1 MPDITFTPLL
11 DQPAPAA
18 APSGGITFKPLE
30 PSYTGTILPLRR
42 DESGLHLAVPEAVQS
57 LFRGMVKGGERALGV
72 GEAGRDP
79 LRPLDPE
86 TTGAVLSLSGTP
98 LASAAPRGLL
108 NSAIAGGDEAAIG
121 RLYGRATRA
130 PGFDASQ
137 VNEAVSAILEHG
149 GGGRPG
155 SVQEFAQAIER
166 TKQSIADETATLSK
180 PSYNRDPSGR
190 FVPGQQ
196 ARPSNPRL
204 QVLKRQDEAVRSIES
219 AVMDAAQRAP
229 GGESLSEFLK
239 TTGMGEVG
247 AHMLGLPPGV
257 VAGLKLSEQFYRWL
271 RSPNR
276 AVSRLFER
284 AAGGPGRV
292 ERAAGALSERAT
304 RALPA
309 AAVGAGSQDRD
320 KLPDL
325 STLDPR
331 LLGMLALRS
340 R

>member
-149 GGGRPG
+149 GGGRP
-155 SVQEFAQAIER
+155 
-166 TKQSIADETATLSK
+166 
-180 PSYNRDPSGR
+180 
-190 FVPGQQ
+190 
-196 ARPSNPRL
+196 
-204 QVLKRQDEAVRSIES
+204 
-219 AVMDAAQRAP
+219 
-229 GGESLSEFLK
+229 
-239 TTGMGEVG
+239 
-247 AHMLGLPPGV
+247 
-257 VAGLKLSEQFYRWL
+257 
-271 RSPNR
+271 
-276 AVSRLFER
+276 
-284 AAGGPGRV
+284 
-292 ERAAGALSERAT
+292 
-304 RALPA
+304 
-309 AAVGAGSQDRD
+309 
-320 KLPDL
+320 
-325 STLDPR
+325 
-331 LLGMLALRS
+331 
-340 R
+340 